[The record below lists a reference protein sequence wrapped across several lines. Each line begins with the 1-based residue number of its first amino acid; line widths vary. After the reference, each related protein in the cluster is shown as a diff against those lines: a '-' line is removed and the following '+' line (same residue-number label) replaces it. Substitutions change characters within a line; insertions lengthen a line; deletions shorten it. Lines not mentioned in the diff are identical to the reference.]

1 MKRPNR
7 GGIILRG
14 YFMVERTKLKFVAL
28 GDSLTVGF
36 TPYNPSQPM
45 GYCLPYT
52 GFLEEILAEELP
64 RRGLNHV
71 EVSFVNRGVNGDNT
85 QGMLQRF
92 KKQVIQEDP
101 DYVIVWGG
109 INDIFEMRPTED
121 IMRNLKQI
129 YERTREIGADPIAC
143 TVTSIVH
150 QNPVVPRIW
159 ELNDLI
165 KAYCAENRILLVDL
179 FKETSDELGLLMEGY
194 SSDGVHLNDEGN
206 RRIASAVYTEFVEQI
221 IDGLVR

>member
-1 MKRPNR
+1 
-7 GGIILRG
+7 
-14 YFMVERTKLKFVAL
+14 MVERIELKFVAL

-36 TPYNPSQPM
+36 TPYNPSQSLE
-45 GYCLPYT
+45 YCLPYT

-64 RRGLNHV
+64 KRELNHV

-92 KKQVIQEDP
+92 KKQVVQEAP

-109 INDIFEMRPTED
+109 INDIFETRSTKD

-129 YERTREIGADPIAC
+129 YERTNEIGADPIAC

-150 QNPVVPRIW
+150 QNPIVPRIW

-165 KAYCAENRILLVDL
+165 KMYCSENRILLVDL
-179 FKETSDELGLLMEGY
+179 FKATSDELGLLMEVY
-194 SSDGVHLNDEGN
+194 SSDGVHLNAEGN